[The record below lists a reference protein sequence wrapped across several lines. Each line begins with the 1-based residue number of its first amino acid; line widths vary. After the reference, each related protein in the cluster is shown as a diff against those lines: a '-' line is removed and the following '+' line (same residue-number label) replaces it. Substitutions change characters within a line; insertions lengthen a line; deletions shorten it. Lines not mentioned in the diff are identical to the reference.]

1 MIVKIDKSLVKDI
14 RKINS
19 ESINNKLAKVI
30 VEIQKADKMADIS
43 NLKKI
48 QGTKDYY
55 RIRMG
60 NHRLGMIIKKGE
72 VELIRILHRKDV
84 YKYFP

>member
-1 MIVKIDKSLVKDI
+1 MIVKIDKSLMKDI

-30 VEIQKADKMADIS
+30 IEIQKANKIADIS

-48 QGTKDYY
+48 QGTRNYY

-60 NHRLGMIIKKGE
+60 NYRLGMIIKKEE
-72 VELIRILHRKDV
+72 VEIIRILHRKEV
-84 YKYFP
+84 YRYFP

>member
-60 NHRLGMIIKKGE
+60 NYRL
-72 VELIRILHRKDV
+72 VLS
-84 YKYFP
+84 

>member
-1 MIVKIDKSLVKDI
+1 MIVKIDKSLMKDI

-30 VEIQKADKMADIS
+30 IEIQKANKIADIS

-48 QGTKDYY
+48 QGTRNYY

-60 NHRLGMIIKKGE
+60 NYRLGMIIKKEE
-72 VELIRILHRKDV
+72 VEIIRILHRKDGH
-84 YKYFP
+84 